1 MSRKFTY
8 GPFQSR
14 RLGLSLGVNILLDY
28 KICSYDC
35 VYCEIGATNKERLV
49 PPEYRIKLSPTPD
62 FRKELKS
69 ILKYVPHLKSLS
81 FTGYYGEPTL
91 NNYLLDF
98 YNITLDVRNELKWDK
113 DPPLITLFT
122 NSSTLYLEEI
132 RERVKHFDLVLAKLD
147 AATDKDL
154 RSTNR
159 PHKDCPDIDTLAD
172 SLVKLRKDMP
182 NKKLAIQCLISK
194 SYRDDFS
201 SNDNNENIEQLAHLI
216 KKINPN
222 IVQLYS
228 IARIPSEY
236 FVYAIDEKRKE
247 EIVKIFREII
257 NNELM
262 EINYY

>member
-1 MSRKFTY
+1 
-8 GPFQSR
+8 
-14 RLGLSLGVNILLDY
+14 LGLSLGINILSNY

-35 VYCEIGATNKERLV
+35 VYCEIGATKKENLV
-49 PPEYRIKLSPTPD
+49 SPIYRINLPPTPD
-62 FRKELKS
+62 YRKELKS

-91 NNYLLDF
+91 SNNLLNF
-98 YNITLDVRNELKWDK
+98 YNITLDVRSEMKWEK

-147 AATDKDL
+147 AGTDKDF
-154 RSTNR
+154 RGTNR
-159 PHKDCPDIDTLAD
+159 PHNDCPDVETIAD
-172 SLVKLRKDMP
+172 SLVKLKKLMP

-194 SYRDDFS
+194 SHREDFS
-201 SNDNNENIEQLAHLI
+201 SNDNYENIEHLAYLI

-236 FVYAIDEKRKE
+236 FVYAIDEKRKR

-257 NNELM
+257 NNELI

>member
-1 MSRKFTY
+1 MRQYTY
-8 GPFQSR
+8 GPFNSR
-14 RLGLSLGVNILLDY
+14 RLGLSLGISILLNY
-28 KICSYDC
+28 KICTYDC
-35 VYCEIGATNKERLV
+35 VYCEIGATKKENLV
-49 PPEYRIKLSPTPD
+49 SPEYRINLPPTPD
-62 FRKELKS
+62 FRNELKS

-81 FTGYYGEPTL
+81 FTGYQGEPTL
-91 NNYLLDF
+91 NDSLLDF
-98 YNITLDVRNELKWDK
+98 FKITLDVRSELKWDK

-132 RERVKHFDLVLAKLD
+132 RERVKRFDLVLAKLD

-154 RSTNR
+154 RRTNR
-159 PHKDCPDIDTLAD
+159 PHKDCPDVATIAN
-172 SLVKLRKDMP
+172 SLIKLRKDMP
-182 NKKLAIQCLISK
+182 KKKLAIQCLISR

-201 SNDNNENIEQLAHLI
+201 SNDNNENIEQIAHLL

-236 FVYAIDEKRKE
+236 FVYAIDEKRKK
-247 EIVKIFREII
+247 EIVKIFKEII
-257 NNELM
+257 KNDLI

>member
-1 MSRKFTY
+1 MRQYTY
-8 GPFQSR
+8 GPFNSR
-14 RLGLSLGVNILLDY
+14 RLGLSLGINILLNY
-28 KICSYDC
+28 KICTFDC
-35 VYCEIGATNKERLV
+35 VYCEIGETKEENLV
-49 PPEYRIKLSPTPD
+49 SPENRIKIPPAPS
-62 FRKELKS
+62 FRNELKS

-81 FTGYYGEPTL
+81 FTGYQGEPTL
-91 NNYLLDF
+91 NDSLLDF
-98 YNITLDVRNELKWDK
+98 YKITLDVRNELIWAD

-122 NSSTLYLEEI
+122 NSSTLLLEEI

-154 RSTNR
+154 KRTNR
-159 PHKDCPDIDTLAD
+159 PHKDCPDIMTIAD

-201 SNDNNENIEQLAHLI
+201 SNDNNENIEQLAFLI

-236 FVYAIDEKRKE
+236 FVYAIDENRKK

-257 NNELM
+257 NNDLI